1 MTLVTELL
9 GLPSKREGRSACRTP
24 LPVLIFRRARVDEAT
39 GCWVWTGAKN
49 ALGYGLACKPGF
61 KRTFRAHR
69 VAYELLRGPIP
80 DGLVIDHKCRNP
92 SCVNPDH
99 LEPVTQ
105 GENVKRGRA
114 GWQNKIKTH
123 CVNGHEFTA
132 ENTVFLRGTEQR
144 QCRACGRDRLQKFYQ
159 NRGGRACYDQ
169 QKRGQKPT
177 STS

>member
-1 MTLVTELL
+1 MLVTDLL
-9 GLPSKREGRSACRTP
+9 GLPSKRVGRSACRTP
-24 LPVLIFRRARVDEAT
+24 LPVLIFRRARVDEAS

-49 ALGYGLACKPGF
+49 ALGYGLASKPGI
-61 KRTFRAHR
+61 KRQFRAHR

-132 ENTVFLRGTEQR
+132 ENTITRNGSHR
-144 QCRACGRDRLQKFYQ
+144 DCRACRTARLQAFYEK
-159 NRGGRACYDQ
+159 RGGRACYD
-169 QKRGQKPT
+169 KRTCKNGPSNKLP
-177 STS
+177 S